1 MVFIR
6 GPHPAAE
13 IWRSFR
19 GTGDGFT
26 FRDRDGV
33 CEALVMANAD
43 RVVEL
48 YLALAEHLPPAIR
61 VEIHDLRAGTR
72 WQGDDQALVDAR
84 DAVAR
89 LKGALAGNGGV
100 EFTLVGSDDQLT
112 LTANLEIF
120 IYARSDRWLY
130 LLQGKGLRRLARLR
144 PRSWRLAA
152 GEFAPAPAM
161 CAAVQDVAERLGLA
175 REGGT
180 P

>member
-13 IWRSFR
+13 VWRSFR
-19 GTGDGFT
+19 RTGDGFS
-26 FRDRDGV
+26 FRERDGI

-48 YLALAEHLPPAIR
+48 YLALVEHLPPAVR
-61 VEIHDLRAGTR
+61 VELHDLRAGAR
-72 WQGDDQALVDAR
+72 WHGDDQAVVDAR
-84 DAVAR
+84 DALAR
-89 LKGALAGNGGV
+89 LKGTLAGNGGV
-100 EFTLVGSDDQLT
+100 EFTLVGADDQLT

-152 GEFAPAPAM
+152 GEFAPAPAV
-161 CAAVQDVAERLGLA
+161 CEAVREAADRLGLERA
-175 REGGT
+175 AEG